1 METTCSLRLPP
12 GWKMLL
18 KTSLSASVAGKDAFP
33 SPFFRPAG
41 ALAPGLVAE
50 LLSRPQS
57 QV

>member
-1 METTCSLRLPP
+1 MFSPLATGLEVAF
-12 GWKMLL
+12 

-57 QV
+57 QI